1 MDKVQLTSDDFEA
14 IRLRR
19 LAGEPW
25 SAIAKDYG
33 YSYRGIANKV
43 AKNIGRA
50 EIGPRLC
57 PYCRKEYIPRRDDS
71 AHCDELTCYD
81 KHRQV
86 HRERYCA
93 KAKERRHDPNYKVTP
108 RAKPLVG
115 RAKTMVVNCIG
126 HYCDGKEFVTP
137 IAYTRDGRALPAY
150 RLCQTCKERNR
161 EINLAFV

>member
-1 MDKVQLTSDDFEA
+1 MERVRLTPADFET

-25 SAIAKDYG
+25 RVIALDYG
-33 YSYRGIANKV
+33 YSYRGLMTKV
-43 AKNIGRA
+43 AKAIGRI

-57 PYCRKEYIPRRDDS
+57 PYCQKEYIPYRDDS
-71 AHCDELTCYD
+71 AHCEELACYD

-115 RAKTMVVNCIG
+115 RTKTMVVNCIG
-126 HYCDGKEFVTP
+126 NHCGHKEFVTP
-137 IAYTRDGRALPAY
+137 IAYTRDGRALPVY
-150 RLCQTCKERNR
+150 RLCQACKERNR